1 MRFFKALLVLAFVTV
16 ESGIP
21 AGADAQSS
29 INLHALRGLV
39 PFSVLRNTPAGQAAL
54 ASNYAVTGAIQTGSA
69 NQPGLQAFGQQRE
82 QALRDA
88 FITNGNALELAD
100 GLGTKLGGA
109 YQRLAAY
116 ASTDDG
122 KTATFTS
129 VSANVATLI
138 GYTASL
144 TAADAASGKYFF
156 GNETVVTST
165 AATPVSKEAADIL
178 QAAGGTTDVFG
189 KAYHLPAGSKGADPY
204 GDSRPF
210 QTEAKF
216 ADYSGV
222 DYFGVAASNDDYLKG
237 PIQSLT
243 ASPSFPSG
251 HTTYGYTESLLLA
264 LLVPER
270 FAQMIAR
277 GAEYGNSRIVLGA
290 HYAMDV
296 IAGRTLAYYD
306 VAHLLAED
314 PTYLG
319 QKFGSFTI
327 ASYRAALLVAK
338 ADVTKALESSCGAAI
353 AVCAA
358 DDTSRFSDP
367 VTTGAF
373 YESTQTYGLPAVYP
387 AVARNVEDVAALAPE
402 AGYLLTAAFPNLTLA
417 QADLILTATEGPGGG
432 FLDNGSAFGLYSRLD
447 LYKAGEIAESLQSAA
462 GQRRR

>member
-1 MRFFKALLVLAFVTV
+1 
-16 ESGIP
+16 
-21 AGADAQSS
+21 
-29 INLHALRGLV
+29 
-39 PFSVLRNTPAGQAAL
+39 
-54 ASNYAVTGAIQTGSA
+54 
-69 NQPGLQAFGQQRE
+69 
-82 QALRDA
+82 
-88 FITNGNALELAD
+88 
-100 GLGTKLGGA
+100 
-109 YQRLAAY
+109 
-116 ASTDDG
+116 
-122 KTATFTS
+122 
-129 VSANVATLI
+129 
-138 GYTASL
+138 
-144 TAADAASGKYFF
+144 
-156 GNETVVTST
+156 
-165 AATPVSKEAADIL
+165 
-178 QAAGGTTDVFG
+178 
-189 KAYHLPAGSKGADPY
+189 
-204 GDSRPF
+204 
-210 QTEAKF
+210 
-216 ADYSGV
+216 
-222 DYFGVAASNDDYLKG
+222 
-237 PIQSLT
+237 
-243 ASPSFPSG
+243 
-251 HTTYGYTESLLLA
+251 LLA